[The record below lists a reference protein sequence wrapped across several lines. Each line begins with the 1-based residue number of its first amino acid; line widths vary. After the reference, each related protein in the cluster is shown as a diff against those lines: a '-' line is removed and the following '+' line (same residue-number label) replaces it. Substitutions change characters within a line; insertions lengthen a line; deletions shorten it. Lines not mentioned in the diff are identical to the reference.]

1 AGSAPAHSSFAA
13 RKPLCAGA
21 VPRFSVEKIHPHSTK
36 DKPENLKT
44 GHMMDESD
52 DDFKELCA
60 SFFQRVK
67 KNGTK
72 EVSGER
78 RKPKAAGST
87 QKRGKL
93 KETKQ
98 TATRSKTLQ
107 GPSEKKP
114 PSGSQASRTKKQ
126 GAPKSQE
133 GDPALP
139 VNGKGGVLA
148 PIPQPVLYERAQSIQ
163 TESAPNGDS
172 RPLPPYLTTTGVPSP
187 SKPRAS
193 ELVLQRMKQ
202 FKRADPE
209 RLRHT
214 SEESSLRT
222 TMEENVPRSPQEEMV
237 VENEYKPRLHA
248 TDSDAAMALAL
259 QQEFRREEASSHHDS
274 LEEKGLFFCQMCQKN
289 LSAMNVTR
297 REQHVNRC
305 LDEAEKALRPAPPQI
320 PDCPI
325 CGKPFLTSKSRISH
339 LKQCAVKM
347 EVGPQLLLQAVRLQT
362 AQPEAASSTLVPS
375 NHVGGLKRKGAS
387 IKKEPEKRW
396 KINKPEAPSE
406 DLLVA
411 MALSRSE
418 MEQCPAVPPLRLE
431 NAFSEKIRLGAEKK
445 GRRKKPPVCP
455 PQLLTQDSETTSRQI
470 EDRVAQLL
478 SEEVELSCTPP
489 LPASRIFQEELEHAG
504 WRLQL
509 PEGKRNFL
517 WQRSALTG
525 ALAEE
530 SFYTASLVPLIVSQR
545 PPKVSSAPPNAHLDG
560 LWKEEQ
566 ELPLPKQ
573 QEPSTQRPPAFHSSP
588 PMSHSP
594 KTQLLSSSQREHQ
607 ALQDLVDLAEEGMS
621 ASPLPSSLGVPIG
634 LDLGSSSLPLT
645 GFVLPSKKTL
655 QRSDHASLSSLG
667 LLVSDFGTMVNN
679 PHLSDVQFQIDSG
692 EVFYAHKF
700 VLYARCPLL
709 IQHVNAEGFSAV
721 EDGDLTQRILLSD
734 VSAEAAQAFL
744 NYLYMADTDMPPSLA
759 PDLRSL
765 ALRFGVHDL
774 VHLCEQVPVMTDL
787 EGEQQEE
794 KENENCESR
803 AENFQELLRS
813 VWVDEEEEAETLLKP
828 EVCEEDR
835 EKVNEAEM
843 EEIYE
848 FAATQRK
855 LLQEASAADTD
866 EDANQL
872 GEVSPISEPSPAGAQ
887 SNRQTE
893 QMESSGLVSWEN
905 ERDSIPPQGQR
916 FAWGEKADVQEA
928 LREAAGQPSSC
939 SPPESHQVSEGCSTL
954 HPTKAHD
961 YKQLFAS
968 AQRKSS
974 QLSKITIDH
983 EEQSDT
989 VSERQAEVAR
999 SRAVEQAPC
1008 FLLSQ
1013 SPVDGS
1019 PSQSQLHLYH
1029 TSNLSPSVSQSHS
1042 SISKMASP
1050 SSLSP
1055 VTPAKQRRDSS
1066 ILTLLKEPGHQKG
1079 KRGSSMLGRR
1089 NRGTLISPA
1098 KSPPID
1104 LTQSIPEHLSPRAQ
1118 NPLCHVKEEG
1128 EVILLLDSDEELEL
1142 EHTKTKL
1149 VSKES
1154 PEIRKVLEVSPSS
1167 SELFSIIDV
1176 DEEQEHFQSPPKR
1189 EAGLQRG
1196 EEGQLENQSTLQS
1209 REIPWL
1215 FCSQKNSLDED
1226 STTDTSWLVPATP
1239 GPCKSRDCSSQTQ
1252 ILSLKARSPPDE
1264 TVELTPRPSI
1274 DQRTVQE
1281 AAQKFS
1287 VVMSRKL
1294 PLTQGPSDSGRQAY
1308 RSPSHPYPRRHKR
1321 SSLQPCPTPDFTRWP
1336 QKHSSPRPCLPN
1348 QTATDEVVEVGD
1360 SDDEQEVASHLGN
1373 SSPVPDGDPLVP
1385 MGDCCWHDEPLSP
1398 IPIDHLNLE
1407 RTGPLTTSSP
1417 SRQSQEALRSVDCH
1431 SPGLLGTTPIRG
1443 SCGALRESPEQS
1455 SQAASPGSSKLS
1467 FMSPALWDDW
1477 DEEEQHSPEAPP
1489 EAQMLSARSWKPGSP
1504 ETPKGANRKK
1514 NLPPKVPI
1522 TPMPRYSIMETP
1534 VLKKELDRFGVRAL
1548 PKRQMVLKL
1557 KEIFQYTHQTLES
1570 DSEHEI
1576 QSSQVP
1582 PEVSCSQAPPTETYK
1597 SSRSGSYSQLKATA
1611 GLGTQRAKGPT
1622 KSKSPQYRKKQRGA
1636 SISHLSRLPAGELP
1650 SGPDGN
1656 TALPASQEPSADGSD
1671 NSFSSQSSTC
1681 EFGAALES
1689 AGEEKDE
1696 EEGVSASQVA
1706 LRAADTEEAVR
1717 RYICS
1722 KPALYRKV
1730 LTYQPLELAE
1740 LQAELK
1746 QEGIPVAM
1754 GKLLDILDA
1763 QCITFTTAAAR
1774 KEKLKQKRRQPLG
1787 RKKKDQK

>member
-1 AGSAPAHSSFAA
+1 
-13 RKPLCAGA
+13 
-21 VPRFSVEKIHPHSTK
+21 
-36 DKPENLKT
+36 
-44 GHMMDESD
+44 MDESD

-67 KNGTK
+67 KNATK
-72 EVSGER
+72 EASGER
-78 RKPKAAGST
+78 KKQKASGST

-93 KETKQ
+93 KETCH

-114 PSGSQASRTKKQ
+114 RTDSQACRTKKQ

-148 PIPQPVLYERAQSIQ
+148 PSPQFVLCERAQSIQ

-172 RPLPPYLTTTGVPSP
+172 QPLPSCLTTTGVPSP
-187 SKPRAS
+187 SRPRAS

-209 RLRHT
+209 RLRHA
-214 SEESSLRT
+214 SEESSLKT
-222 TMEENVPRSPQEEMV
+222 TLEENAPRNPQEEMV
-237 VENEYKPRLHA
+237 VENEYKPRLLA
-248 TDSDAAMALAL
+248 ADSDATVALAL
-259 QQEFRREEASSHHDS
+259 EQEFRREEASSHHDS

-305 LDEAEKALRPAPPQI
+305 LDEAEKALRPAAPQI

-325 CGKPFLTSKSRISH
+325 CGKRFLTSKSRISH

-347 EVGPQLLLQAVRLQT
+347 EVCPQLLLQAVRLQT
-362 AQPEAASSTLVPS
+362 AQPEAGSSPPVPS
-375 NHVGGLKRKGAS
+375 NRVGGLKRKGTT
-387 IKKEPEKRW
+387 KKEPQKRW
-396 KINKPEAPSE
+396 KVNKAEAPSE

-418 MEQCPAVPPLRLE
+418 MEQCPPVPPLRLE

-445 GRRKKPPVCP
+445 SRRKRPPVCP
-455 PQLLTQDSETTSRQI
+455 PRLLTQDSETTSRQI

-489 LPASRIFQEELEHAG
+489 LPASKILKEELEHAG

-517 WQRSALTG
+517 WECSALTG
-525 ALAEE
+525 AWAEA
-530 SFYTASLVPLIVSQR
+530 SFYTAGLVPPLVSRQ
-545 PPKVSSAPPNAHLDG
+545 PPKEH
-560 LWKEEQ
+560 
-566 ELPLPKQ
+566 ELSLPKQ
-573 QEPSTQRPPAFHSSP
+573 REPSTQRPPASHSSSP
-588 PMSHSP
+588 VSHSP
-594 KTQLLSSSQREHQ
+594 KSQLLPSSQRERQ
-607 ALQDLVDLAEEGMS
+607 ALQNLVDLAVEGMS
-621 ASPLPSSLGVPIG
+621 ASPGPSSLGGPAG
-634 LDLGSSSLPLT
+634 LDLGPSSLPLT

-655 QRSDHASLSSLG
+655 QQNDHASLSSLG
-667 LLVSDFGTMVNN
+667 LLVSDFGAMVNN

-709 IQHVNAEGFSAV
+709 IQHVNSEGFSAV
-721 EDGDLTQRILLSD
+721 EDGDLTQRILLND
-734 VSAEAAQAFL
+734 VSSEAAQAFL

-765 ALRFGVHDL
+765 ALRFGMSDL
-774 VHLCEQVPVMTDL
+774 AYLCEQVPVMTDL
-787 EGEQQEE
+787 EGEEEEEEE

-813 VWVDEEEEAETLLKP
+813 VWVDEEEEAETLWKP

-835 EKVNEAEM
+835 ENVNEAEM

-855 LLQEASAADTD
+855 LLQAGSMADTE
-866 EDANQL
+866 EDTSQL
-872 GEVSPISEPSPAGAQ
+872 REDSPVPEPSLAGAQ
-887 SNRQTE
+887 SDRWAE
-893 QMESSGLVSWEN
+893 QMESPGPVFWEN
-905 ERDSIPPQGQR
+905 ERDSIPPQGQHSDW
-916 FAWGEKADVQEA
+916 AGKAGTQEA
-928 LREAAGQPSSC
+928 LREAAGQPGSC
-939 SPPESHQVSEGCSTL
+939 SPSESQQVRRKECSPL
-954 HPTKAHD
+954 HPVKARD

-968 AQRKSS
+968 TQREPSE
-974 QLSKITIDH
+974 LSKVTIDH

-989 VSERQAEVAR
+989 VGDRQAEVAP
-999 SRAVEQAPC
+999 SPPEEQAPR

-1013 SPVDGS
+1013 PPGGGS
-1019 PSQSQLHLYH
+1019 PSQSRRPLYH
-1029 TSNLSPSVSQSHS
+1029 TSNLSLSVSQSHS
-1042 SISKMASP
+1042 SISKVASP

-1066 ILTLLKEPGHQKG
+1066 ILTFLKEPSHQRG
-1079 KRGSSMLGRR
+1079 KRGSSMSGRR
-1089 NRGTLISPA
+1089 SRSILVSPA

-1104 LTQSIPEHLSPRAQ
+1104 LTQSVPEVPDPLSPRTQ
-1118 NPLCHVKEEG
+1118 DLLHHVKKEDEI
-1128 EVILLLDSDEELEL
+1128 ILLLDSDEELEL

-1149 VSKES
+1149 VPKES
-1154 PEIRKVLEVSPSS
+1154 PEGRKALEVSPKS
-1167 SELFSIIDV
+1167 SELFSVIDV
-1176 DEEQEHFQSPPKR
+1176 DEDQEHFQSPPKR
-1189 EAGLQRG
+1189 EATLQK
-1196 EEGQLENQSTLQS
+1196 EAEGQPGNQSSLGS
-1209 REIPWL
+1209 REAPWL

-1239 GPCKSRDCSSQTQ
+1239 GACKSRDCSSQTQ
-1252 ILSLKARSPPDE
+1252 ILSLKTRSPSDE
-1264 TVELTPRPSI
+1264 TIEHTPRPSI
-1274 DQRTVQE
+1274 ERRAMQE

-1287 VVMSRKL
+1287 VIMPHKL
-1294 PLTQGPSDSGRQAY
+1294 SAPPRTSESGRQAY
-1308 RSPSHPYPRRHKR
+1308 GSPSHVRPRCHKR
-1321 SSLQPCPTPDFTRWP
+1321 SSLQPSCPSPDFTRWP
-1336 QKHSSPRPCLPN
+1336 QKHSSPGPCLPN
-1348 QTATDEVVEVGD
+1348 QAAADEVVEVGD
-1360 SDDEQEVASHLGN
+1360 SDDEQEVASLRGN
-1373 SSPVPDGDPLVP
+1373 GSPVLDGDPPLP
-1385 MGDCCWHDEPLSP
+1385 MGDHCWQEEPLSP

-1417 SRQSQEALRSVDCH
+1417 SHQSQEALRSGDCH
-1431 SPGLLGTTPIRG
+1431 SPELLGTTPIRG
-1443 SCGALRESPEQS
+1443 SCGALRESQEA
-1455 SQAASPGSSKLS
+1455 SQDASPGSSKLS
-1467 FMSPALWDDW
+1467 FLSPALWDDW
-1477 DEEEQHSPEAPP
+1477 GEEEPQSPEAPP
-1489 EAQMLSARSWKPGSP
+1489 VAQMLGAGARKPGSP
-1504 ETPKGANRKK
+1504 ETPKGANKKK

-1576 QSSQVP
+1576 QSSQVL
-1582 PEVSCSQAPPTETYK
+1582 PEEPCSQDPTTETYK
-1597 SSRSGSYSQLKATA
+1597 
-1611 GLGTQRAKGPT
+1611 P
-1622 KSKSPQYRKKQRGA
+1622 
-1636 SISHLSRLPAGELP
+1636 SRLPAGELP
-1650 SGPDGN
+1650 SGPDGD
-1656 TALPASQEPSADGSD
+1656 APLPASQESTAASADGSD
-1671 NSFSSQSSTC
+1671 NSFISQSSSC
-1681 EFGAALES
+1681 VFGAALES
-1689 AGEEKDE
+1689 AGEDKDDE
-1696 EEGVSASQVA
+1696 EEVPASQAAV
-1706 LRAADTEEAVR
+1706 RAADTEEAVR

-1746 QEGIPVAM
+1746 QDGIPVAM

-1774 KEKLKQKRRQPLG
+1774 KEKLQQRRRQPLG

>member
-1 AGSAPAHSSFAA
+1 
-13 RKPLCAGA
+13 
-21 VPRFSVEKIHPHSTK
+21 
-36 DKPENLKT
+36 
-44 GHMMDESD
+44 MDESD

-78 RKPKAAGST
+78 KRQKAAGST

-93 KETKQ
+93 KETKRA
-98 TATRSKTLQ
+98 ATRSKNLQ

-126 GAPKSQE
+126 GAPKAQ
-133 GDPALP
+133 GGAALP
-139 VNGKGGVLA
+139 ENGKGGVLA
-148 PIPQPVLYERAQSIQ
+148 PTPQPVSCERAQSVQ
-163 TESAPNGDS
+163 TESASNGDLQ
-172 RPLPPYLTTTGVPSP
+172 PLPSCFTATGVPSP

-209 RLRHT
+209 RLRHA

-222 TMEENVPRSPQEEMV
+222 TLEENVPRSPQEEIA
-237 VENEYKPRLHA
+237 VENESKPRLRA
-248 TDSDAAMALAL
+248 TDSDDAMALAL
-259 QQEFRREEASSHHDS
+259 QQEFRREEASYHHDS

-305 LDEAEKALRPAPPQI
+305 LDEAEKALRPAAPQI

-325 CGKPFLTSKSRISH
+325 CGKPFLTSKSRVSH

-362 AQPEAASSTLVPS
+362 AQPEAGSSPLVPS

-387 IKKEPEKRW
+387 VRKEPRKRW
-396 KINKPEAPSE
+396 KVSKPEAPSE

-431 NAFSEKIRLGAEKK
+431 SAFSEKMRQGAEKK

-489 LPASRIFQEELEHAG
+489 LPASKILKEEFEHAG
-504 WRLQL
+504 WHLQL
-509 PEGKRNFL
+509 PGGKRNFL
-517 WQRSALTG
+517 WECSALTG
-525 ALAEE
+525 AWAEE
-530 SFYTASLVPLIVSQR
+530 SFYTAGLVPPIVFQR
-545 PPKVSSAPPNAHLDG
+545 PPK
-560 LWKEEQ
+560 EE
-566 ELPLPKQ
+566 ELSLPKQ

-588 PMSHSP
+588 PVSRNPGS
-594 KTQLLSSSQREHQ
+594 QLLSSSQRERQ
-607 ALQDLVDLAEEGMS
+607 ALRDLVDLAVEGMS
-621 ASPLPSSLGVPIG
+621 ASPLPSSLGVPAG
-634 LDLGSSSLPLT
+634 LDLGPSSLPLT
-645 GFVLPSKKTL
+645 GFVLPSKKAL

-721 EDGDLTQRILLSD
+721 EDGDVTQRILLSD

-744 NYLYMADTDMPPSLA
+744 NYLYMADTDMSPSLA

-774 VHLCEQVPVMTDL
+774 VHLCEQAPVMTDL

-803 AENFQELLRS
+803 AENFQDLLRS
-813 VWVDEEEEAETLLKP
+813 VWGDEEEEAEMLLKP

-848 FAATQRK
+848 FAATQKK
-855 LLQEASAADTD
+855 LLQGESAADTQ
-866 EDANQL
+866 EDADQL
-872 GEVSPISEPSPAGAQ
+872 REVSPGSEPSPAGAQ

-893 QMESSGLVSWEN
+893 QMESSGPVSWEN
-905 ERDSIPPQGQR
+905 ERDSIPPQGQCSD
-916 FAWGEKADVQEA
+916 WGEKADTQEA
-928 LREAAGQPSSC
+928 RREAAGQPSSW
-939 SPPESHQVSEGCSTL
+939 SPSESLQVSEGCSPL

-961 YKQLFAS
+961 YTQRFAS

-974 QLSKITIDH
+974 QLPKITLGP
-983 EEQSDT
+983 EEHSDT
-989 VSERQAEVAR
+989 VSERQAEVTR
-999 SRAVEQAPC
+999 SAAGEQAPR

-1013 SPVDGS
+1013 SPVGGS

-1029 TSNLSPSVSQSHS
+1029 TSNLSPSGSQSHS

-1079 KRGSSMLGRR
+1079 KRGSSMLGCR
-1089 NRGTLISPA
+1089 NTGILISPA

-1104 LTQSIPEHLSPRAQ
+1104 LTQSIPDHLSPRSQ
-1118 NPLCHVKEEG
+1118 NPLCHVKKED

-1142 EHTKTKL
+1142 EHNKTKL

-1154 PEIRKVLEVSPSS
+1154 PERKKVLEVSPSS
-1167 SELFSIIDV
+1167 SELFSVIDV
-1176 DEEQEHFQSPPKR
+1176 DEEQEPFQSPLKR
-1189 EAGLQRG
+1189 EAGLQRE
-1196 EEGQLENQSTLQS
+1196 EEGQLEHQSTLRS
-1209 REIPWL
+1209 REFPWL
-1215 FCSQKNSLDED
+1215 FCSQKTSLDED

-1252 ILSLKARSPPDE
+1252 ILSLKARCPPDE
-1264 TVELTPRPSI
+1264 TVQHTCRPSI
-1274 DQRTVQE
+1274 DLSTVQE

-1287 VVMSRKL
+1287 VIIPHKL
-1294 PLTQGPSDSGRQAY
+1294 PLTQGPSDSGGQAY
-1308 RSPSHPYPRRHKR
+1308 RSPPHPYPRCRER
-1321 SSLQPCPTPDFTRWP
+1321 SSLQPCPAPDFTRWP

-1348 QTATDEVVEVGD
+1348 QAAADEVVEVGD
-1360 SDDEQEVASHLGN
+1360 SDDEQEVASHRGDR
-1373 SSPVPDGDPLVP
+1373 SPALDSDPPGP

-1398 IPIDHLNLE
+1398 IPIDRLNLE

-1417 SRQSQEALRSVDCH
+1417 SHQSQEALRSGDCH
-1431 SPGLLGTTPIRG
+1431 SPGLLGTTPVRG
-1443 SCGALRESPEQS
+1443 SHGALRESPES
-1455 SQAASPGSSKLS
+1455 PQAASPGSSRLS

-1489 EAQMLSARSWKPGSP
+1489 VAQTLSTRARTPGSP
-1504 ETPKGANRKK
+1504 ETPSANRRK

-1582 PEVSCSQAPPTETYK
+1582 PEAPCSQTPLTETYK
-1597 SSRSGSYSQLKATA
+1597 PSRSGGYSQLKATA

-1622 KSKSPQYRKKQRGA
+1622 KSKSPQHRKKQRGR
-1636 SISHLSRLPAGELP
+1636 SISHPSRLPAGEPP
-1650 SGPDGN
+1650 SGPDGD
-1656 TALPASQEPSADGSD
+1656 APLPASQESMATSVDGSD
-1671 NSFSSQSSTC
+1671 NSFSSQSSSC

-1689 AGEEKDE
+1689 AAEEKDE

-1706 LRAADTEEAVR
+1706 LRAANTEEAVR

-1722 KPALYRKV
+1722 KPALYRKI

-1787 RKKKDQK
+1787 RKKKDQE

>member
-1 AGSAPAHSSFAA
+1 
-13 RKPLCAGA
+13 
-21 VPRFSVEKIHPHSTK
+21 
-36 DKPENLKT
+36 
-44 GHMMDESD
+44 MMDESD

-67 KNGTK
+67 KNGAK
-72 EVSGER
+72 DVSGER
-78 RKPKAAGST
+78 RKQKAAGST

-93 KETKQ
+93 KEATQ
-98 TATRSKTLQ
+98 AATRSKTLQ
-107 GPSEKKP
+107 DKKP
-114 PSGSQASRTKKQ
+114 RSGSQASRTKKQ

-139 VNGKGGVLA
+139 VNGKGAVLA
-148 PIPQPVLYERAQSIQ
+148 PTPQPVLRERAQSIQ

-172 RPLPPYLTTTGVPSP
+172 LPLPSCFTTTGVPSP

-209 RLRHT
+209 RLRHA
-214 SEESSLRT
+214 SEESSLKIT
-222 TMEENVPRSPQEEMV
+222 LEENVPRNPQEEMV

-305 LDEAEKALRPAPPQI
+305 LDEAEKALSPAPPQI

-362 AQPEAASSTLVPS
+362 AQPEVGSSPPVPS
-375 NHVGGLKRKGAS
+375 NHVGGLKRKGAT
-387 IKKEPEKRW
+387 IKKKPQKRW
-396 KINKPEAPSE
+396 KADKPEAPSE

-418 MEQCPAVPPLRLE
+418 MDQCPAEPPLRLE
-431 NAFSEKIRLGAEKK
+431 SAFSEKIRLGAEKK
-445 GRRKKPPVCP
+445 GRRKKPLVSP

-478 SEEVELSCTPP
+478 SEEVELSHTPP
-489 LPASRIFQEELEHAG
+489 LPASKIFKEELEHAG
-504 WRLQL
+504 WHLQL

-517 WQRSALTG
+517 WECSTLTG
-525 ALAEE
+525 AWAEE
-530 SFYTASLVPLIVSQR
+530 SFYTVGLVPPIVSQR
-545 PPKVSSAPPNAHLDG
+545 PKVSP
-560 LWKEEQ
+560 EQ
-566 ELPLPKQ
+566 ELSLPKQ

-588 PMSHSP
+588 PMSRSP
-594 KTQLLSSSQREHQ
+594 KNQLLSSSQREHQ
-607 ALQDLVDLAEEGMS
+607 ALQDLVDLAVEGMS
-621 ASPLPSSLGVPIG
+621 ASPLPSSLGVLAG
-634 LDLGSSSLPLT
+634 LDSDPSSLPLT

-721 EDGDLTQRILLSD
+721 EDGDLTQRILLRD
-734 VSAEAAQAFL
+734 VSSEAAQAFL
-744 NYLYMADTDMPPSLA
+744 NYLYMADTDVPPSLA

-765 ALRFGVHDL
+765 ALRFGVSDL
-774 VHLCEQVPVMTDL
+774 VHLCEQVPVMMDL
-787 EGEQQEE
+787 EGERQEE

-813 VWVDEEEEAETLLKP
+813 VWVDEEEEAEMLLKP

-855 LLQEASAADTD
+855 LLQGGSTADTD

-872 GEVSPISEPSPAGAQ
+872 GEVSTVSEPSLAGAQ
-887 SNRQTE
+887 SNRRTE
-893 QMESSGLVSWEN
+893 QMESSGLVGWEN

-916 FAWGEKADVQEA
+916 SDWGEKAGTQEA
-928 LREAAGQPSSC
+928 LREAASQPSSC
-939 SPPESHQVSEGCSTL
+939 SPSESHQVSEGCSPL

-974 QLSKITIDH
+974 ELSKIAIGR

-989 VSERQAEVAR
+989 VRERPAEAAH
-999 SRAVEQAPC
+999 SPALEQAPC
-1008 FLLSQ
+1008 FLLPQ
-1013 SPVDGS
+1013 SPVGGS
-1019 PSQSQLHLYH
+1019 PGQSQLHLYH
-1029 TSNLSPSVSQSHS
+1029 TSGLSPSASQSHC
-1042 SISKMASP
+1042 SISKVASP

-1066 ILTLLKEPGHQKG
+1066 VLTSLKEPGHQKG
-1079 KRGSSMLGRR
+1079 KRSR
-1089 NRGTLISPA
+1089 NRGILTSPA

-1104 LTQSIPEHLSPRAQ
+1104 LTQSVPDHLSPRSQ
-1118 NPLCHVKEEG
+1118 NPLCHVKKED

-1142 EHTKTKL
+1142 EHSKTKL
-1149 VSKES
+1149 ISKES
-1154 PEIRKVLEVSPSS
+1154 PEGRRILEVSPSS
-1167 SELFSIIDV
+1167 SELFSVIDV
-1176 DEEQEHFQSPPKR
+1176 DEEHFQSPPKR
-1189 EAGLQRG
+1189 EAGLQR
-1196 EEGQLENQSTLQS
+1196 EEEEQLESQATLQS
-1209 REIPWL
+1209 RAIPWL
-1215 FCSQKNSLDED
+1215 FCSQKNSLEED

-1239 GPCKSRDCSSQTQ
+1239 GPCQSRDCSSQTQ

-1264 TVELTPRPSI
+1264 TVQHTPRPSI
-1274 DQRTVQE
+1274 DCRTVQE
-1281 AAQKFS
+1281 ASQNLS
-1287 VVMSRKL
+1287 VIMPHKL
-1294 PLTQGPSDSGRQAY
+1294 PVTQGPPDSGRLAY
-1308 RSPSHPYPRRHKR
+1308 RSPSHPYPRCHKH
-1321 SSLQPCPTPDFTRWP
+1321 SSLQPCPTPNFARLP
-1336 QKHSSPRPCLPN
+1336 PKISSPGPCLPD
-1348 QTATDEVVEVGD
+1348 QAAADEVVEVGD
-1360 SDDEQEVASHLGN
+1360 SDDEQEVASHQGT
-1373 SSPVPDGDPLVP
+1373 SSPVLDGDPPVP

-1417 SRQSQEALRSVDCH
+1417 GRQSQEALHSRDCH

-1443 SCGALRESPEQS
+1443 RYGALRGSPEQS
-1455 SQAASPGSSKLS
+1455 SHTASPGNSKLS
-1467 FMSPALWDDW
+1467 FMSRALWDDW
-1477 DEEEQHSPEAPP
+1477 GEEEQHSPEAPP
-1489 EAQMLSARSWKPGSP
+1489 VAQILSTRACKPGSP

-1557 KEIFQYTHQTLES
+1557 KEIFQYTHQTMES
-1570 DSEHEI
+1570 DSENEI

-1582 PEVSCSQAPPTETYK
+1582 PEVPCSQAPPIETFK
-1597 SSRSGSYSQLKATA
+1597 
-1611 GLGTQRAKGPT
+1611 P
-1622 KSKSPQYRKKQRGA
+1622 
-1636 SISHLSRLPAGELP
+1636 SRLPAGEPP
-1650 SGPDGN
+1650 SGPDGD
-1656 TALPASQEPSADGSD
+1656 ASLPASQESLATSVDGSD
-1671 NSFSSQSSTC
+1671 KSFSSQSSSC

-1689 AGEEKDE
+1689 AGGEKDE

-1706 LRAADTEEAVR
+1706 LQAADTEEAVR
-1717 RYICS
+1717 RYVCS
-1722 KPALYRKV
+1722 QPALYRKV

-1763 QCITFTTAAAR
+1763 QCVTFTTAAAR
-1774 KEKLKQKRRQPLG
+1774 KEKQKQKRRQPLG

>member
-1 AGSAPAHSSFAA
+1 
-13 RKPLCAGA
+13 
-21 VPRFSVEKIHPHSTK
+21 
-36 DKPENLKT
+36 
-44 GHMMDESD
+44 MDESD

-67 KNGTK
+67 KNATK
-72 EVSGER
+72 EASGER
-78 RKPKAAGST
+78 KKRKASVST
-87 QKRGKL
+87 QKRGKP
-93 KETKQ
+93 KETRH
-98 TATRSKTLQ
+98 TATRSKALQ

-114 PSGSQASRTKKQ
+114 RTDSQASRTKKQ
-126 GAPKSQE
+126 GAPKSQAGE
-133 GDPALP
+133 PALP

-148 PIPQPVLYERAQSIQ
+148 PSPQLVLCERAQSIP
-163 TESAPNGDS
+163 TESAPNGGS
-172 RPLPPYLTTTGVPSP
+172 QLLPSHLTTTGVPSP
-187 SKPRAS
+187 SQPRAS

-202 FKRADPE
+202 FKRANPE
-209 RLRHT
+209 RLTHA
-214 SEESSLRT
+214 SEESSLKT
-222 TMEENVPRSPQEEMV
+222 TLEENAPRSPQEEMV
-237 VENEYKPRLHA
+237 VENEYKPRLPA
-248 TDSDAAMALAL
+248 ADSDAAVALAL
-259 QQEFRREEASSHHDS
+259 EQEFRREEASSHHDS

-305 LDEAEKALRPAPPQI
+305 LDEAEKALRPAAPQI

-347 EVGPQLLLQAVRLQT
+347 EVCPQLLLQAVRLQT
-362 AQPEAASSTLVPS
+362 AQPEVGSSPPVPS
-375 NHVGGLKRKGAS
+375 NHVGGLKRKGAT
-387 IKKEPEKRW
+387 KKEPQKRW
-396 KINKPEAPSE
+396 KVNKPEAPSE

-418 MEQCPAVPPLRLE
+418 MEQCPPVPPLRLE

-445 GRRKKPPVCP
+445 SRRKRPPVCP

-489 LPASRIFQEELEHAG
+489 LPASKILKEELEHAG

-509 PEGKRNFL
+509 PAGKRNFL
-517 WQRSALTG
+517 WECSALTG
-525 ALAEE
+525 ARAEE
-530 SFYTASLVPLIVSQR
+530 SFYTAGLVPPPVSRR
-545 PPKVSSAPPNAHLDG
+545 PP
-560 LWKEEQ
+560 EEH
-566 ELPLPKQ
+566 ELSLPKQ
-573 QEPSTQRPPAFHSSP
+573 REPSTQRPPASHSSP
-588 PMSHSP
+588 PVSP
-594 KTQLLSSSQREHQ
+594 SPESQLLSSSQREHQ
-607 ALQDLVDLAEEGMS
+607 ALQNLVDLAVEGMS
-621 ASPLPSSLGVPIG
+621 ASPGPRSLGVPAG
-634 LDLGSSSLPLT
+634 LDLGPSSLPLT

-655 QRSDHASLSSLG
+655 QRSDHASLTSLG
-667 LLVSDFGTMVNN
+667 LLVSDFGAMVNN

-709 IQHVNAEGFSAV
+709 IQHVNSEGFSAV
-721 EDGDLTQRILLSD
+721 EDGDLTQRILLND
-734 VSAEAAQAFL
+734 VSSEATQAFL

-765 ALRFGVHDL
+765 ALRFGMSDL
-774 VHLCEQVPVMTDL
+774 AHLCEQVPIMTDL
-787 EGEQQEE
+787 EGEEEEE

-813 VWVDEEEEAETLLKP
+813 VWVDEEEEAETLWKP

-835 EKVNEAEM
+835 ETVNEAEM

-855 LLQEASAADTD
+855 LLQGGSMADTD
-866 EDANQL
+866 EDTNQL
-872 GEVSPISEPSPAGAQ
+872 REDSPVSEPSLAGAQ
-887 SNRQTE
+887 SDRRTE
-893 QMESSGLVSWEN
+893 QMESPGPIFWEN
-905 ERDSIPPQGQR
+905 ERDSIPPQGR
-916 FAWGEKADVQEA
+916 HSDWAGKAGTQEA
-928 LREAAGQPSSC
+928 LREAAGQPGSC
-939 SPPESHQVSEGCSTL
+939 SPSESQRVRRKECSPL
-954 HPTKAHD
+954 HPAKAHD

-968 AQRKSS
+968 TQREPSE
-974 QLSKITIDH
+974 LSKVTADH

-989 VSERQAEVAR
+989 VGDREAEVAPPP
-999 SRAVEQAPC
+999 AEEQAPC

-1013 SPVDGS
+1013 PPGGGG
-1019 PSQSQLHLYH
+1019 PSQSRRPLYH
-1029 TSNLSPSVSQSHS
+1029 TSDLSPSVSQSRS
-1042 SISKMASP
+1042 GISKVASP

-1066 ILTLLKEPGHQKG
+1066 ILTFLKEPSHQRG
-1079 KRGSSMLGRR
+1079 KRGSSMSGRR
-1089 NRGTLISPA
+1089 NRSILISPA

-1104 LTQSIPEHLSPRAQ
+1104 LTQSVPDPLSPRTQ
-1118 NPLCHVKEEG
+1118 DPLHHVKKEDEI
-1128 EVILLLDSDEELEL
+1128 ILLLDSDEELEL

-1149 VSKES
+1149 VPQES
-1154 PEIRKVLEVSPSS
+1154 PEGRKALEVSPKS
-1167 SELFSIIDV
+1167 SELFSVIDV

-1189 EAGLQRG
+1189 EARLQKE
-1196 EEGQLENQSTLQS
+1196 EEGQPGNQSSLGS
-1209 REIPWL
+1209 REAPWL
-1215 FCSQKNSLDED
+1215 FCSRKNSLDEE

-1239 GPCKSRDCSSQTQ
+1239 GACKSRDCSSQTQ
-1252 ILSLKARSPPDE
+1252 ILSLQTRSPSDE
-1264 TVELTPRPSI
+1264 TMEHTPGPSPI
-1274 DQRTVQE
+1274 ERRAVQE
-1281 AAQKFS
+1281 AVQFP
-1287 VVMSRKL
+1287 VIMPHKL
-1294 PLTQGPSDSGRQAY
+1294 PAPQRTSESGRQAY
-1308 RSPSHPYPRRHKR
+1308 GSPSRVHPTCHKR
-1321 SSLQPCPTPDFTRWP
+1321 SSLQPSCPAPDFTRWP

-1348 QTATDEVVEVGD
+1348 QAAADEVVEVGD
-1360 SDDEQEVASHLGN
+1360 SDDEQEVASHQGS
-1373 SSPVPDGDPLVP
+1373 SSPVLDGDPPLP
-1385 MGDCCWHDEPLSP
+1385 MGDHCWQEEPLSP

-1417 SRQSQEALRSVDCH
+1417 SHQSQKALRSGDCH
-1431 SPGLLGTTPIRG
+1431 SPELLGTTPIRG
-1443 SCGALRESPEQS
+1443 SCGALRESQEA
-1455 SQAASPGSSKLS
+1455 SQDASPGSSKLS

-1477 DEEEQHSPEAPP
+1477 DEEEPHSPEALPV
-1489 EAQMLSARSWKPGSP
+1489 AQMLRARAQKPDSP
-1504 ETPKGANRKK
+1504 ETPKGANKKK

-1570 DSEHEI
+1570 DSEPEI
-1576 QSSQVP
+1576 QSSQVL
-1582 PEVSCSQAPPTETYK
+1582 PEEPCSQDPTTETYK
-1597 SSRSGSYSQLKATA
+1597 
-1611 GLGTQRAKGPT
+1611 P
-1622 KSKSPQYRKKQRGA
+1622 
-1636 SISHLSRLPAGELP
+1636 SRLPAGEPP
-1650 SGPDGN
+1650 SGPDGD
-1656 TALPASQEPSADGSD
+1656 APLPASQESMAASVDGSD
-1671 NSFSSQSSTC
+1671 DSFSSQSSC
-1681 EFGAALES
+1681 CAFGAALES
-1689 AGEEKDE
+1689 AGEDKDDE
-1696 EEGVSASQVA
+1696 EEEVRASQAA
-1706 LRAADTEEAVR
+1706 LRAADTAEAVR

-1746 QEGIPVAM
+1746 QDGIPVAM

-1774 KEKLKQKRRQPLG
+1774 KEKLQQKRRQPLG